1 MATHSSVLPWRIP
14 GTGEPAGLPSMGRT
28 ESDMT
33 EVTQQQQHET
43 LTKAEIWLMLS
54 NDDEDNIDSAYH
66 WALSRAIGCVRSDIN
81 FYEAQSTLLNI
92 LKDSNISDT
101 DCRNKCVKYLESK
114 MCID

>member
-1 MATHSSVLPWRIP
+1 MSYVKELHLPDDI
-14 GTGEPAGLPSMGRT
+14 GQGDLFNLLQDLQDSF
-28 ESDMT
+28 
-33 EVTQQQQHET
+33 
-43 LTKAEIWLMLS
+43 S
-54 NDDEDNIDSAYH
+54 NDDEDSIDSAYY

-114 MCID
+114 YPMN